1 MTLLLI
7 IIYVAFISLGL
18 PDSVLGAAWPA
29 MRPDFAAPLDAAG
42 YLFMVVA
49 CGTII
54 SSLASGKLL
63 KRFGVG
69 KVSLVSATMT
79 AVALL
84 GFHFAPSLLWLVLCA
99 VPLGLGA
106 GAIDAGLNDFV
117 ARHYKAHHMSWLHS
131 FWGVGAT
138 SGPII
143 MAFFIDTQ
151 DSWRN
156 GYLAIAIIQFSLVVI
171 YSLSLPLWKKVEN
184 AQKKPVVEQVETDKP
199 EKQSTS
205 KPLQIKGV
213 KFALLSFFF
222 YCSAEAA
229 VGLWGSSYLVNVK
242 DISPSVAAKWISFYW
257 VGITIGRFI
266 TGFVTLKIN
275 NNHLIRAGQ
284 IIALSGA
291 ILLLLPLPIP
301 FALAGLLLIGLG
313 FAPIFPCMLHET
325 PARFG
330 TNHSQSIMGYQMA
343 TAYTGTTFMPPLLGF
358 IATQTSIAIFPI
370 FILLLIVMVLMASE
384 RLLYVL
390 KIGKIDKLDVK

>member
-1 MTLLLI
+1 MTLLLL
-7 IIYVAFISLGL
+7 IIYLAFISLGL

-29 MRPDFAAPLDAAG
+29 MRPDFDAPLDTAG
-42 YLFMVVA
+42 YLFMVIA
-49 CGTII
+49 CGTIV

-63 KRFGVG
+63 KHFGVG
-69 KVSLVSATMT
+69 KVSLVSAAMT
-79 AVALL
+79 AAALL

-99 VPLGLGA
+99 IPLGLGA

-138 SGPII
+138 SGPIV

-156 GYLAIAIIQFSLVVI
+156 GYLAIAIIQFSLVII

-184 AQKKPVVEQVETDKP
+184 TQKRTIVAETNTD
-199 EKQSTS
+199 ESVKQPKS
-205 KPLQIKGV
+205 KPLQTKGV
-213 KFALLSFFF
+213 KFALLSLFF

-242 DISPSVAAKWISFYW
+242 DVSPSVAAKWISFYW
-257 VGITIGRFI
+257 AGITIGRFI
-266 TGFVTLKIN
+266 TGFVTLKID
-275 NNHLIRAGQ
+275 NNHLIRSGQ
-284 IIALSGA
+284 ITALSGA

-313 FAPIFPCMLHET
+313 LAPIFPCMLHET
-325 PARFG
+325 PTRFG
-330 TNHSQSIMGYQMA
+330 TTHSQSIMGYQMA
-343 TAYTGTTFMPPLLGF
+343 TAYTGTTFIPPLLGF
-358 IATQTSIAIFPI
+358 IATQTSIAIFPM
-370 FILLLIVMVLMASE
+370 FLVLIIALMLIASE

-390 KIGKIDKLDVK
+390 K